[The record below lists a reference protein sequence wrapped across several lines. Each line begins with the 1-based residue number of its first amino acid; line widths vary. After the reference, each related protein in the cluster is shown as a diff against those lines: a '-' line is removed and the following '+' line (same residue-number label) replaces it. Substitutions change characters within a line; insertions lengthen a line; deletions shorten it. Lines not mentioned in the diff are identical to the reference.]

1 MNAGTVSR
9 LLSHIPERAAR
20 TQSGCGFIPES
31 SAGPHP
37 ERVAHLSKFLSWLS
51 PLEALSKDDQR
62 ALGLMAANG
71 KPPQEAAADDEGE
84 DHELE
89 SEPQTE
95 LDADV
100 DSDEENGSDSELD
113 DEPLDEWEPEPAA
126 TPPAAMPAL

>member
-20 TQSGCGFIPES
+20 MQSGCGFFPET
-31 SAGPHP
+31 SASPHP

-62 ALGLMAANG
+62 ALGLVAANG
-71 KPPQEAAADDEGE
+71 RPPQEAAGDEEGE

-89 SEPQTE
+89 SEPETE
-95 LDADV
+95 FDGDEESDAD
-100 DSDEENGSDSELD
+100 EAELES
-113 DEPLDEWEPEPAA
+113 EPLDEWEPEPAA
-126 TPPAAMPAL
+126 TPSAPMPGL